1 MKFGTKNHFC
11 IIAGSLTAHLLHVV
25 LQHLQNGYY
34 IVDLLVDDFIYIFMV
49 LLGGV
54 GVAIKAIIHV
64 V

>member
-1 MKFGTKNHFC
+1 MSVCNDFC
-11 IIAGSLTAHLLHVV
+11 IIAGSVTAHLLHVV
-25 LQHLQNGYY
+25 LQHLQNVYY